1 MEILLVE
8 HNAADAEMT
17 LRALR
22 ESNFAGRLHWVKDGA
37 EALEYLFCS
46 GMYAGR
52 DPARPPELV
61 LLDVKTPRIDGIE
74 VLRRVK
80 GSALR
85 AIPVVV
91 MTSSDEE
98 RDVLK
103 SYHLGVSSYLVK
115 PVQPHSLLQT
125 VPMTKPYTG
134 SLPMGA

>member
-8 HNAADAEMT
+8 HNAADAEVT

-22 ESNFAGRLHWVKDGA
+22 ESNLVSRLHWVKDGA

-46 GMYAGR
+46 GQYAGR
-52 DPARPPELV
+52 DPAQPPGLV
-61 LLDVKTPRIDGIE
+61 LLDIKTPRIDGIE

-80 GSALR
+80 GSELR

-98 RDVLK
+98 REVLK

-115 PVQPHSLLQT
+115 PVQPQALLQT
-125 VPMTKPYTG
+125 VR
-134 SLPMGA
+134 

>member
-22 ESNFAGRLHWVKDGA
+22 ESSF
-37 EALEYLFCS
+37 
-46 GMYAGR
+46 AGR
-52 DPARPPELV
+52 DPAQPPELV
-61 LLDVKTPRIDGIE
+61 LLDVKTPRVDGIE

-115 PVQPHSLLQT
+115 PVQPQALLQT
-125 VPMTKPYTG
+125 VPMTKAHTG
-134 SLPMGA
+134 SLPIGA

>member
-8 HNAADAEMT
+8 HNAADAEVT

-22 ESNFAGRLHWVKDGA
+22 ESNLVSRLHWVKDGA

-46 GMYAGR
+46 GKYAGR
-52 DPARPPELV
+52 DPAQPPELV

-80 GSALR
+80 ESELR

-91 MTSSDEE
+91 MASSDEE
-98 RDVLK
+98 REVLK
-103 SYHLGVSSYLVK
+103 SYHLGVTSYLVK
-115 PVQPHSLLQT
+115 PVQPQALLLT
-125 VPMTKPYTG
+125 VPMTKPYTAR
-134 SLPMGA
+134 LAAGA